1 MFNCLAKSSTLV
13 RQFQYME
20 EEEKRRFFGS
30 MIFPGLLVLLL
41 WIIKLIEV
49 SFQTSFAEYGLE
61 PQTIQGLRG
70 ILFSPFLHADWAH
83 LSSNSVPLFLLSSG
97 LFYYY
102 GKKAKAIFILSWLVT
117 GLWVWIFAKDTG
129 IHIGASGVVYAL
141 ATFHFTGG
149 LLRKEPRMMAFS
161 MLVVFLYGGMVWGIS
176 PDFFP
181 GKNISWESHLLGG
194 LAGILI
200 AFAYR
205 DAGPQRKIY
214 QWDDDDETEDDGMDY
229 TEQSEIPEEVNADSQ
244 TSVQNN
250 TENSTTEGKVNYIFK
265 DKENL

>member
-1 MFNCLAKSSTLV
+1 
-13 RQFQYME
+13 ME

-30 MIFPGLLVLLL
+30 MVFPALLILLL
-41 WIIKLIEV
+41 WAIKLIEV
-49 SFQTSFAEYGLE
+49 GFQTSFAEYGLE
-61 PQTIQGLRG
+61 PQTVQGLRG
-70 ILFSPFLHADWAH
+70 ILFSPILHADWAH

-102 GKKAKAIFILSWLVT
+102 GKKAKAIFILCWLVT

-141 ATFHFTGG
+141 ATFHFMGG
-149 LLRKEPRMMAFS
+149 LLRREPRMMAFS
-161 MLVVFLYGGMVWGIS
+161 LLVVFLYGSLVWGIS

-205 DAGPQRKIY
+205 DEGPQRKIY
-214 QWDDDDETEDDGMDY
+214 KWDEDDETEDVDMDY
-229 TEQSEIPEEVNADSQ
+229 SEQAEIKEEENADDQ
-244 TSVQNN
+244 TKIQNN
-250 TENSTTEGKVNYIFK
+250 TENSTGEGTFK
-265 DKENL
+265 YKFREKES